1 MIVVDVETTGVDD
14 RIHSIVSIG
23 AVDFIDHERRFYGE
37 CRMWEGA
44 QVEPEALR
52 VNGFTMEQVMDP
64 TKQTLEQLVGA
75 FFAWTRESQVRTLA
89 GQNTF
94 FDHGFLRVSAE
105 RYRML
110 WEFGHRI
117 IDLHSIAWA
126 HMLTHGVQPPVK
138 YNRTSLTNDTI
149 LQYVGLPAE
158 PKPHNGLVGA
168 LMEAEALSRLVHG
181 KQFLPEYKEYP
192 VPTFGAHQIGLF

>member
-23 AVDFIDHERRFYGE
+23 AVDFTDQERRFYGE

-64 TKQTLEQLVGA
+64 TKQALEQLVGA

-105 RYRML
+105 RYRMP

-181 KQFLPEYKEYP
+181 KQFLPEYNEYP

>member
-23 AVDFIDHERRFYGE
+23 AVDFVHPERRFYGE
-37 CRMWEGA
+37 CRMWDGA
-44 QVEPEALR
+44 AVQEEALK
-52 VNGFTMEQVMDP
+52 VNGFTLEQILDP
-64 TKQTLEQLVGA
+64 TKQSLEQLVGT
-75 FFAWTRESQVRTLA
+75 FFAWTRDSQVRTLA
-89 GQNTF
+89 CHNTF

-105 RYRML
+105 RYRMP

-126 HMLTHGVQPPVK
+126 HMAAHGVEPPVK
-138 YNRTSLTNDTI
+138 YNQSAIKNDSL

-181 KQFLPEYKEYP
+181 KQLLPEYVTYL
-192 VPTFGAHQIGLF
+192 VPTFEPQQKSLF